1 MAKKAMFEHTMS
13 VLLKQPLILK
23 KGQKYDL
30 EHNEMPTDV
39 TNHFSGFPITHLGAD
54 LWSCYGLRKELFDFG
69 FMKFSSVE
77 DRRRGRCC
85 LEQGQFPYF
94 IYCTCTL
101 WLTDFLIW

>member
-23 KGQKYDL
+23 NGQKYDL

-94 IYCTCTL
+94 IY
-101 WLTDFLIW
+101 WPFH